1 MSGQHRRSSGR
12 RVWKVQR
19 WVKIHRSSLK
29 PFRKARAQRMR
40 VTQTIQNTPIVLEQV
55 RTGAT
60 EHEGTIYGGEY
71 SSTPMIVGYTTHNSN
86 CTIRFY
92 EPYYTIS
99 YKELSEKNR
108 KACRIV
114 IMCRGK
120 NRTDFK
126 NTGSCRVSS
135 DWLERYGFCG

>member
-1 MSGQHRRSSGR
+1 M
-12 RVWKVQR
+12 K
-19 WVKIHRSSLK
+19 
-29 PFRKARAQRMR
+29 
-40 VTQTIQNTPIVLEQV
+40 
-55 RTGAT
+55 
-60 EHEGTIYGGEY
+60 GTIYGGEY

-99 YKELSEKNR
+99 YKELSEEEQGR
-108 KACRIV
+108 HAGSLLCAE
-114 IMCRGK
+114 GK
-120 NRTDFK
+120 TGTDFK